1 MMMTLIAFA
10 SGVGSAIALMRVP
23 ARVTALLLTLLGD
36 KNSILLPINVLL
48 LALGWCIS
56 A

>member
-1 MMMTLIAFA
+1 MMMTLVAFA
-10 SGVGSAIALMRVP
+10 SSVGWVMALMQMP